1 MINFLNLF
9 FEFFKIGMFA
19 VGGGLATIPF
29 LQQMCDKYDWFTP
42 EELSNMIAIGESTP
56 GPIGVNMATY
66 TGYINGLSYGGIPF
80 GWVGGIVSTLGIVF
94 PAFITVFII
103 SKILDKFKD
112 SRLVGDIFKG
122 LRPAVAG
129 LILTATLNIFKVSLF
144 KSFPTPDI
152 PALLLYA
159 VLVFTAFK
167 FKKLHP
173 IIIVIIGA
181 VIGMVI
187 GGIGL

>member
-1 MINFLNLF
+1 MMNFLNLF

-29 LQQMCDKYDWFTP
+29 LQEMCNKYDWFTP
-42 EELSNMIAIGESTP
+42 QELSNMIAIGESTP

-66 TGYINGLSYGGIPF
+66 TGYINGMTFGGVPF
-80 GWVGGIVSTLGIVF
+80 GWLGGIVSTLGIIS
-94 PAFITVFII
+94 PAFITIFLI
-103 SKILDKFKD
+103 SKILDRFKE
-112 SRLVGDIFKG
+112 SPLVESIFKG

-152 PALLLYA
+152 LAVLLYA

-173 IIIVIIGA
+173 IVIVIIGA
-181 VIGMVI
+181 IMGMVI
-187 GGIGL
+187 GGIRL